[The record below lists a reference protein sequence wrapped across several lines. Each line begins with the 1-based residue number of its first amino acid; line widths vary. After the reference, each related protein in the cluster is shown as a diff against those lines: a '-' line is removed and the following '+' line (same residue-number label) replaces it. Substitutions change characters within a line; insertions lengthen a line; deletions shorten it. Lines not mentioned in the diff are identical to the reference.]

1 MFIAF
6 MQLIKIFTTSSYTYQ
21 LPEYIKRYRR
31 FIKALLDQVD
41 HGSGKK
47 KKKEKKIKEKK
58 REKGGKRKKPT
69 KLRYRNVNP

>member
-21 LPEYIKRYRR
+21 LPGYIKRYRR

-47 KKKEKKIKEKK
+47 KKKGKKDKRKKE
-58 REKGGKRKKPT
+58 RKGGKKKKTHKT
-69 KLRYRNVNP
+69 KI

>member
-47 KKKEKKIKEKK
+47 KKGKKDKRKKE
-58 REKGGKRKKPT
+58 RKGGKKKKTHKT
-69 KLRYRNVNP
+69 KI